1 MSAWRYSAKTVE
13 LKAPSPRF
21 SSKIP
26 NQYSLSILIYI
37 YSIKDITGLA
47 LSSVSCLDK
56 CFLVLLLW
64 VMNLERVYF
73 RVRGKVQG
81 VGFRWFVRDT
91 ARELLLTGW
100 TRNVLDGS
108 VEGEIQGSRDKIT
121 LFLKDIKIK
130 HSWADVSSL
139 ETEARQTLSEKEFT
153 IRLTV

>member
-1 MSAWRYSAKTVE
+1 
-13 LKAPSPRF
+13 
-21 SSKIP
+21 
-26 NQYSLSILIYI
+26 
-37 YSIKDITGLA
+37 
-47 LSSVSCLDK
+47 
-56 CFLVLLLW
+56 
-64 VMNLERVYF
+64 MNLERVYF